1 MEKYSDMTDRFAKL
15 EKYNFWNNTYPSV
28 GFIRDSYLDKI
39 NKFLGVRLIKVL
51 VGQRRVGKSYLLRQI
66 IRKLIDEGVKPENVC
81 YINKEYTDFDF
92 IANYTDLG
100 NLIEYYKQVLKPSG
114 KIYLFIDEVQSIEG
128 WEHLINS
135 FSQDYTSDY
144 EIFISGSNSQLLSGE
159 LATLLSGRYIQFL
172 ILPFNYQEFIAI
184 KLVENSKTSFLQY
197 IQTGGLP
204 ELFQLP
210 NDETKRHY
218 LSAIRDTVLL
228 RDIVQ
233 RYNIKDARL
242 LQDIFSF
249 LVINASNLISISSIV
264 NYFAGKNRKTN
275 YETIANYIEY
285 LKNTFLVH
293 QVDRFNIKGKE
304 VLSGNSKYYI
314 NDLSFK
320 NYLYTGFEYGYGYML
335 ENIIYLQLIN
345 SGYNVYIG
353 YMRNKEIDFVA
364 TKNNKTIYLQ
374 VAYLLIDKSTIE
386 REYSELETIP
396 DNYEKFI
403 VSLDDISL
411 PERNGIQHILAW
423 QINSIL

>member
-1 MEKYSDMTDRFAKL
+1 MADNFAKL

-39 NKFLGVRLIKVL
+39 NDFLGSKLIKVL

-66 IRKLIDEGVKPENVC
+66 IRRLLEGGVKPANVF
-81 YINKEYTDFDF
+81 YINKEFTDFDF
-92 IANYTDLG
+92 ITHYTDLE
-100 NLIEYYKQVLKPSG
+100 NLILHYKQVLKPKG
-114 KIYLFIDEVQSIEG
+114 KIYLFIDEIQSITD

-135 FSQDYTSDY
+135 YSQDYTSDY
-144 EIFISGSNSQLLSGE
+144 EVFISGSNSQLLSGE
-159 LATLLSGRYIQFL
+159 LATLLSGRYIQFQ
-172 ILPFNYQEFIAI
+172 IFPFSYQEFISV
-184 KLVENSKTSFLQY
+184 KLLDNSKTGFLQY
-197 IQTGGLP
+197 LQTGGLP

-228 RDIVQ
+228 RDIIQ

-242 LQDIFSF
+242 LQDVFSF

-293 QVDRFNIKGKE
+293 QVERFNIKGKE

-345 SGYNVYIG
+345 SGYNVYAG
-353 YMRNKEIDFVA
+353 YLRNKEIDFVA
-364 TKNNKTIYLQ
+364 TKNKRTIYLQ
-374 VAYLLIDKSTIE
+374 VAYTLLDKTTIE
-386 REYSELETIP
+386 REYSELETIS
-396 DNYEKFI
+396 DNYEKFV
-403 VSLDDISL
+403 VSLDDIQL
-411 PERNGIQHILAW
+411 PNKNGIQHILAW
-423 QINSIL
+423 QINRIL

>member
-1 MEKYSDMTDRFAKL
+1 MADSFAKL
-15 EKYNFWNNTYPSV
+15 EKYNSWNNNYPSV

-39 NKFLGVRLIKVL
+39 NDFLGSKLIKVL

-66 IRKLIDEGVKPENVC
+66 IRRLLEGGVKPENVF

-92 IANYTDLG
+92 ITHYTDLE
-100 NLIEYYKQVLKPSG
+100 NLILHYKQVLKPKG
-114 KIYLFIDEVQSIEG
+114 KIYLFIDEIQSITD

-135 FSQDYTSDY
+135 YSQDYTSDY
-144 EIFISGSNSQLLSGE
+144 EVFISGSNSQLLSGE
-159 LATLLSGRYIQFL
+159 LATLLSGRYIQFQ
-172 ILPFNYQEFIAI
+172 IFPFSYQEFISI
-184 KLVENSKTSFLQY
+184 KLLDNSKTAFLQY
-197 IQTGGLP
+197 LQTGGLP

-228 RDIVQ
+228 RDIIQ

-242 LQDIFSF
+242 LQDVFSF

-293 QVDRFNIKGKE
+293 QVERFNIKGKE

-320 NYLYTGFEYGYGYML
+320 NYLYTGFEYGYVYML

-345 SGYNVYIG
+345 SGYNVYAG
-353 YMRNKEIDFVA
+353 YLRNKEIDFVA
-364 TKNNKTIYLQ
+364 TKNNRTIYLQ
-374 VAYLLIDKSTIE
+374 VAYMLIDKTTIE
-386 REYSELETIP
+386 REYSKLETIS
-396 DNYEKFI
+396 DNYEKFV
-403 VSLDDISL
+403 VSLDDIQL
-411 PERNGIQHILAW
+411 PNRNGIQHILAW
-423 QINSIL
+423 QINGIL